1 MVFKRLKTGFAL
13 ARRSSRALRDHP
25 KLLVFPIIAG
35 IASLGFLGV
44 LWLSVLSM
52 DGEAT
57 TITYVGLFGYY
68 LGTTFIASYCMAAL
82 MYCSRQAFRG
92 EAPAIGTGLRAA
104 SRNIAPLLV
113 WAVVSAVVGVLIR
126 MLEENDTPLA
136 EITAAVFSVAW
147 SVTTFFVVPVVVFE
161 DVGTVEMFSRS
172 KDTVRDTWGESM
184 GAVGGISVVTIVLG
198 FVGAVPGILVLWLLP
213 ESVGLLGLLALIVSV
228 LLALLIG
235 QTLTG
240 IAKTALYLYA
250 TEDETPSY
258 FEGIDFGDEGRS
270 DGSTPSGD
278 LPGSGGV
285 I

>member
-13 ARRSSRALRDHP
+13 ARRSGRALRDHP
-25 KLLVFPIIAG
+25 KLLVFPILAG

-44 LWLSVLSM
+44 LWLSVFSM
-52 DGEAT
+52 DGDPT
-57 TITYVGLFGYY
+57 IITYVGLFSYY
-68 LGTTFIASYCMAAL
+68 LGATFIASYCMAAL

-92 EAPAIGTGLRAA
+92 ETPAIGAGLRAA

-113 WAVVSAVVGVLIR
+113 WAIVSAIVGVLIR

-147 SVTTFFVVPVVVFE
+147 SVMTFFVVPVVVFE

-172 KDTVRDTWGESM
+172 KDTVVDTWGESM
-184 GAVGGISVVTIVLG
+184 GAVGGISVVTIVFG
-198 FVGAVPGILVLWLLP
+198 FAGAIPGILALWLLP
-213 ESVGLLGLLALIVSV
+213 ESAGLIGLLALIVSV
-228 LLALLIG
+228 LLTLLIG

-250 TEDETPSY
+250 TEDEAPSY
-258 FEGIDFGDEGRS
+258 FEGIDFGGEGAPDS
-270 DGSTPSGD
+270 SPTSGN
-278 LPGSGGV
+278 LPGSGG
-285 I
+285 IL